1 MWGTTYISTVSMYD
15 YPTVTIEQPLYVR
28 LCITFTGEVAP
39 PPAPSRPRYP
49 AAPGRSMMMTT
60 MTVMIMVC
68 GFSHRG
74 PHSPVRPM
82 RGRNHT
88 PMKEQGRGDTALC
101 TCQCD
106 LYRYTQNGAC
116 CGHMVTPFQLVR
128 PVGSHLY
135 RTVRHEV

>member
-60 MTVMIMVC
+60 MTMMIMFC

-74 PHSPVRPM
+74 PHSPVRPS
-82 RGRNHT
+82 GVGIIH
-88 PMKEQGRGDTALC
+88 DTRAMSR
-101 TCQCD
+101 CD
-106 LYRYTQNGAC
+106 NTAY
-116 CGHMVTPFQLVR
+116 VPVR
-128 PVGSHLY
+128 PAPLY
-135 RTVRHEV
+135 S